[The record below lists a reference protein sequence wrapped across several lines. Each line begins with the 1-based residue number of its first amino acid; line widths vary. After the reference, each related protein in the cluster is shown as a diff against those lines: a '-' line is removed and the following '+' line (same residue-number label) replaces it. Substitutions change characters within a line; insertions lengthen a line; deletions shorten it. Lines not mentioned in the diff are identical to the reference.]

1 MDIIQIGNTNLHV
14 KNLVDENLVICIENN
29 EEGIDVIVQCEICAG
44 RLYNYEI
51 LLNNTNTN
59 TEVVEELLQEFAEM
73 VVQ

>member
-29 EEGIDVIVQCEICAG
+29 EEGIGVIVQCKICAG

>member
-1 MDIIQIGNTNLHV
+1 MDIIQIGNTNLYV

-29 EEGIDVIVQCEICAG
+29 EEGIGVIVQCEICAG

-59 TEVVEELLQEFAEM
+59 TEVVEM

>member
-29 EEGIDVIVQCEICAG
+29 EEGIGVIVQCEICAG
-44 RLYNYEI
+44 RLYNYKI
-51 LLNNTNTN
+51 LLNNTN

>member
-29 EEGIDVIVQCEICAG
+29 EEGIGVIVQCEICAG

-59 TEVVEELLQEFAEM
+59 TQVVEELLQEFAEM